1 MCYLILLQQ
10 PWYKGFT
17 GTIVHTEP
25 QRYLMYGNVARLN
38 TTTIEITELPI
49 GCWTQ
54 TYKENVL
61 KPTYKLNKVHLQR
74 FLTCNTPEVTLLC
87 TQHFYAGIG

>member
-61 KPTYKLNKVHLQR
+61 KPMLHERNRESTAVYHVRNCI
-74 FLTCNTPEVTLLC
+74 TVT
-87 TQHFYAGIG
+87 

>member
-25 QRYLMYGNVARLN
+25 QRYLVYGNVARLN

-49 GCWTQ
+49 GSWTQ

-61 KPTYKLNKVHLQR
+61 KPMLKGTENGREKVPP
-74 FLTCNTPEVTLLC
+74 FIT
-87 TQHFYAGIG
+87 

>member
-49 GCWTQ
+49 GSFGLRPIRRECPGTHAERHREQ
-54 TYKENVL
+54 KRESKAVYHVRNCMT
-61 KPTYKLNKVHLQR
+61 
-74 FLTCNTPEVTLLC
+74 VT
-87 TQHFYAGIG
+87 